1 MPFGLFP
8 FYLLSLLFVLAILVG
23 AAFAIGWGFRKGWD
37 AARPAEPAPTDV
49 QREP

>member
-1 MPFGLFP
+1 MPFGLHP
-8 FYLLSLLFVLAILVG
+8 FYLLSLVFVLVILVG

-37 AARPAEPAPTDV
+37 AARAAEPAPPDV